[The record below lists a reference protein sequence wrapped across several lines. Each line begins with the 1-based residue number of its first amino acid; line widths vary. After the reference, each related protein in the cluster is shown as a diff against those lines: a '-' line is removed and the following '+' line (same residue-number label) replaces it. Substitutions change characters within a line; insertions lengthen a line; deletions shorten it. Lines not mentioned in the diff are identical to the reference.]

1 MRKSRSPAAGRGYAR
16 NGWGSSERASGRG
29 IGAAGLSPRPRQTQR
44 GARPLRCNG
53 LFSRLRN
60 RIAAPVIAQKA
71 RARRYRPTV
80 FSKPK

>member
-1 MRKSRSPAAGRGYAR
+1 MRKSRSPVAGRGYAR

-29 IGAAGLSPRPRQTQR
+29 IGAAGSSPRPRQTQP
-44 GARPLRCNG
+44 RPRRCNG
-53 LFSRLRN
+53 LFSRPRN

-80 FSKPK
+80 FSNPK